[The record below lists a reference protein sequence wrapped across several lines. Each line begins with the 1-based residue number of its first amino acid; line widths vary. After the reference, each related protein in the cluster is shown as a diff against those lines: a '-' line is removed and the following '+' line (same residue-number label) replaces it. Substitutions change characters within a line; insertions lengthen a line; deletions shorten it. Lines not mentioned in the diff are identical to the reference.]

1 MLTRRRALV
10 GTVAILLLAGAA
22 GAAGVWYF
30 FSGHAPGSAS
40 IDQAANVVAS
50 GDPIASSGTGNSTGD
65 LNGTWNVDTSIG
77 SYSDFTSTWAG
88 FRVEEVLSN
97 IGNNTAIGRTPN
109 VSGTLTLNGQT
120 LSAASISVDLTSIT
134 SDQPRRD
141 PAIQRTLET
150 STYPIATFDLT
161 QPISLPQAPA
171 EGVTYNVTGVG
182 NMTVHGVTK
191 QVTVAL
197 QAELKNGVIVVVGS
211 TPFSFADYEM
221 TAPAAPVVLSVSDSG
236 TIEFQLFLTR
246 P

>member
-1 MLTRRRALV
+1 MLTRRRALI
-10 GTVAILLLAGAA
+10 GTVAVLLLLGIA

-50 GDPIASSGTGNSTGD
+50 GDPSGTSDASSRD
-65 LNGTWNVDTSIG
+65 LNGTWNIDTSIG
-77 SYSDFTSTWAG
+77 SYSDYTSTWAG

-109 VSGTLTLNGQT
+109 VSGTLTLDGST
-120 LSAASISVDLTSIT
+120 LTAASITVDLTQIT

-150 STYPIATFDLT
+150 STYPNATFELS
-161 QPISLPQAPA
+161 QPISLPQAPV
-171 EGVTYNVTGVG
+171 EGVTYNLTGVG
-182 NMTVHGVTK
+182 NMTVHGVSK
-191 QVTVAL
+191 QVNATL
-197 QAELKNGVIVVVGS
+197 QAQLKNGIIVVVGS
-211 TPFSFADYEM
+211 TPFSFADYDM

-236 TIEFQLFLTR
+236 TIEFQLYFTKA
-246 P
+246 